1 MEIER
6 ELKGAIESYIGSDKF
21 KEHIANQAEKMVN
34 EAVSNC
40 FRSYG
45 DIGKN
50 IEAAVKEALAF
61 DVKELGLA
69 GYGKFIGEI
78 VTQSLKKA
86 IIDEKVQEKIEARIR
101 EITRVAPK
109 VITYDDLKKAVIKH
123 IVKDNLSCGED
134 FDEEYHSINDLCT
147 FTMERNGSFIRI
159 YIDSKPDTNINNCN
173 YYLSIYEGTG
183 SISIKIMGEQLN
195 AVDKITAW
203 HFGFDDYLHGLFLS
217 DTKADF
223 KSFEEE
229 L

>member
-1 MEIER
+1 MEIEK

-50 IEAAVKEALAF
+50 IEEAVKEALAF
-61 DVKELGLA
+61 NVKELGLT

-86 IIDEKVQEKIEARIR
+86 MIDEKVQEKIEARIS
-101 EITRVAPK
+101 EITRVAPA

-123 IVKDNLSCGED
+123 IVEDKLTCGGD
-134 FDEEYHSINDLCT
+134 FDEEYHNINDLCT
-147 FTMERNGSFIRI
+147 FKMELGDSFLRI
-159 YIDSKPDTNINNCN
+159 YIDSKPDQYENKCD
-173 YYLSIYEGTG
+173 YYLSIYKKNGAM
-183 SISIKIMGEQLN
+183 SIKIRDNQFN
-195 AVDKITAW
+195 AVDKITTW